1 VKESAIA
8 VGTLISHYQVTAK
21 LGAGGMGEVYPSKQ
35 GVHVL
40 MISVSLV
47 GLMLLAM
54 AERAFG
60 VHSTQLPPTEP
71 RTVLWYAHP
80 ADKWENAFPVGNG
93 RLGAMVFGRTDDEQI
108 QINEETYWSGGPYST
123 VVKGGYKALPEI
135 QKLIFDGQYRN
146 AHTLFGRS
154 LMGYPV
160 EQQKYQAL
168 ANLVI
173 KYRSKTP
180 VSGYRH
186 QLDLDT
192 AITTTSYE
200 QDGVRYVRE
209 VFVSPLI
216 RLLWSGSPQTNPG
229 GSPSPRN
236 FEDTEIPPTRT
247 MRPIT
252 FGWIPTAATD

>member
-209 VFVSPLI
+209 VFVSPVDQVI
-216 RLLWSGSPQTNPG
+216 VVRLTSDKPG
-229 GSPSPRN
+229 GISFSAQLRGYRN
-236 FEDTEIPPTRT
+236 TAHST